1 MRAIVVGSRPCRAP
15 ASTPPLSR
23 RSRWFSATT
32 ARGRPWRPGGSRS
45 PPRAIVPSACAPP
58 SAIAEVRGQGDV
70 DQLRVER
77 LDALLAAA
85 LEALADEPDKGAGG
99 RLLLG
104 RRGGGRGRRPRPR
117 GPPRGHLRPDRA
129 ERRRK
134 ASAQPRPAGLRLDQA
149 KPRPVRI

>member
-1 MRAIVVGSRPCRAP
+1 MRAIVVAFQPCSAT
-15 ASTPPLSR
+15 ASTTPLSR

-99 RLLLG
+99 RRLVG
-104 RRGGGRGRRPRPR
+104 RREGRRRPVQ
-117 GPPRGHLRPDRA
+117 GTPGAHLRT
-129 ERRRK
+129 
-134 ASAQPRPAGLRLDQA
+134 
-149 KPRPVRI
+149 